1 MFRNI
6 LSSSPY
12 ESLGYP
18 AHISSKVTPERKA
31 SLLQRARRVQ
41 DNAREQEF
49 RGRLSEQTPRTAI
62 REFVEETPRAMLRD
76 LATSQSQGQRVRV
89 SNDPAHSLGSRRI
102 ITEDTQSSIRN
113 ATMVGTPNVDDASFH
128 TGVGVGSDD
137 EVDLGS
143 WRSDADSWDSSA
155 SPGSVLGEERQ
166 AMRELDDEFKAQKAT
181 TQFSSVSPVLASFPR
196 VSEEAPFS
204 TGAWVGGVMSRAV
217 AQADTEAQ
225 VRAAVGD
232 MVDSVVQTD
241 DDDAQVRATLDDVIG
256 QVERDV
262 LAPVGVESFPAFD
275 DTRRVRA
282 PIARRAAKA
291 AGAVKARASADEER
305 RADRGAVNK
314 AVLAYTGRRD
324 DERNRR
330 EHTARGIV
338 GHARDREEND
348 VSHQTAPSAVH
359 MSGSERS
366 DAESARAMAEQTQRQ
381 LGEIQKGV
389 SSGAVG
395 KNAVAVRAIANNTN
409 DFPLAAQLFRDK
421 RISVAQARD
430 RAYMQDV
437 ERELKQ
443 SQMRQAADN
452 VDRTKRYGSVKE
464 PPRRFSRTKPDPQ
477 YAGLKMYVPPH
488 TTNRPV
494 FTNDASQWGY
504 GHASLH
510 GEGSALGHAGEALG
524 VAGGLAAATGI
535 GAAAGTP
542 MAIAGG
548 VLKGADIVGSDFL
561 GWW

>member
-1 MFRNI
+1 MFRSV
-6 LSSSPY
+6 LSSSPF
-12 ESLGYP
+12 ERLGVSMSRSLQP
-18 AHISSKVTPERKA
+18 TSEH
-31 SLLQRARRVQ
+31 
-41 DNAREQEF
+41 
-49 RGRLSEQTPRTAI
+49 EQTPRTILKQMSDAATAAGGDEL
-62 REFVEETPRAMLRD
+62 RGRVAQTTPRAAIAD
-76 LATSQSQGQRVRV
+76 FISQQPSQQRVRV
-89 SNDPAHSLGSRRI
+89 SNDPGHSLGSRQI

-113 ATMVGTPNVDDASFH
+113 ATMVGTPNVDDASFR
-128 TGVGVGSDD
+128 TGVGVGVGSDD
-137 EVDLGS
+137 ELDLGS
-143 WRSDADSWDSSA
+143 WDSDAESWDSNA

-166 AMRELDDEFKAQKAT
+166 AMRVLDDEFDAQKAT

-217 AQADTEAQ
+217 AQADKDAQ

-232 MVDSVVQTD
+232 MVDQVAQT

-262 LAPVGVESFPAFD
+262 LAPTGVESFPAFD
-275 DTRRVRA
+275 DSRRVSA

-291 AGAVKARASADEER
+291 AGAAKAHRESMD
-305 RADRGAVNK
+305 AVN
-314 AVLAYTGRRD
+314 AALL
-324 DERNRR
+324 ERAKPKVRG
-330 EHTARGIV
+330 HTARGVV
-338 GHARDREEND
+338 GHASDREEND
-348 VSHQTAPSAVH
+348 VSHQTVPASVH
-359 MSGSERS
+359 MSSSERS

-395 KNAVAVRAIANNTN
+395 KNAVAVRAIAKNTS

-421 RISVAQARD
+421 RISVTQARD

-504 GHASLH
+504 GHAPLH
-510 GEGSALGHAGEALG
+510 GEGSALGHVGEALG